1 MKDLKFISP
10 FKKLCITIGNLPT
23 AYIESMSYY
32 EGLTFLVNYLAN
44 NVIPAVNNNSEVVK
58 ELQDQFVILK
68 NYVDNYFDNLDVQE
82 EINNKLDEMA
92 DSGQLTD
99 IIAQYLGLAGMITF
113 DTVAD
118 MKLAEN
124 LVNGSKCSTLGFY
137 NVNDGGNAF
146 YKIREVINTDT
157 IDEMT
162 LFALHDPT
170 LVAELIIEL
179 PIDPLKLGAKG
190 NGTDDDYNYLAKSLS
205 YKNVILTK
213 GSYLISSTLN
223 IESDTILDGKEC
235 TIIPDE
241 NITAITIQGNG
252 ISNPVVNT
260 NIKNIKIDTSNSNTN
275 GIYLKDGYFNYFDNI
290 NISQLS
296 SNDSYG
302 IKIINGFNHKI
313 TNSRVLGNR
322 TYTGQKGIDISSTN
336 TNDSIENMTNCKYD
350 TLLLQRLEYGVKCNY
365 LTTANTVEFNNIGFS
380 DCDYAYYLTGNAEP
394 IAINNTRIEDNQN
407 LTSYGYYIDSNIYV
421 SINNFNIYNVKYP
434 IYNNSTNDVYAS
446 GMLSCTGTTKSPKF
460 TILTTNG
467 NFITDGQWHIN
478 SNTYNF
484 CNSSSIATDKYIA
497 NGSGFINIGNTV
509 TGDSFDIPSPHN
521 RIVKLENRL
530 FNVYGTRGCEMLVYA
545 TTTGYVLQSST
556 NGSPTSAFS
565 GSNITVEPYKF
576 YKIKMIDNNKWTVID

>member
-137 NVNDGGNAF
+137 NVNDGCNAF

-213 GSYLISSTLN
+213 GSFLI
-223 IESDTILDGKEC
+223 
-235 TIIPDE
+235 
-241 NITAITIQGNG
+241 
-252 ISNPVVNT
+252 
-260 NIKNIKIDTSNSNTN
+260 
-275 GIYLKDGYFNYFDNI
+275 
-290 NISQLS
+290 
-296 SNDSYG
+296 
-302 IKIINGFNHKI
+302 
-313 TNSRVLGNR
+313 
-322 TYTGQKGIDISSTN
+322 
-336 TNDSIENMTNCKYD
+336 
-350 TLLLQRLEYGVKCNY
+350 
-365 LTTANTVEFNNIGFS
+365 
-380 DCDYAYYLTGNAEP
+380 
-394 IAINNTRIEDNQN
+394 
-407 LTSYGYYIDSNIYV
+407 
-421 SINNFNIYNVKYP
+421 
-434 IYNNSTNDVYAS
+434 
-446 GMLSCTGTTKSPKF
+446 
-460 TILTTNG
+460 
-467 NFITDGQWHIN
+467 
-478 SNTYNF
+478 
-484 CNSSSIATDKYIA
+484 
-497 NGSGFINIGNTV
+497 
-509 TGDSFDIPSPHN
+509 
-521 RIVKLENRL
+521 
-530 FNVYGTRGCEMLVYA
+530 
-545 TTTGYVLQSST
+545 
-556 NGSPTSAFS
+556 
-565 GSNITVEPYKF
+565 
-576 YKIKMIDNNKWTVID
+576 